1 MENIVNRTYTRIGQL
16 LKQDISQGIY
26 SIGDKLPTEREISE
40 KFGISRT
47 IVREAMVMLEV
58 EKLVEVKKRVRRL
71 CSKNPRIN
79 TYGTFRFTRCRSI

>member
-58 EKLVEVKKRVRRL
+58 EKLVEVKKVRRL

>member
-40 KFGISRT
+40 N
-47 IVREAMVMLEV
+47 
-58 EKLVEVKKRVRRL
+58 LV
-71 CSKNPRIN
+71 
-79 TYGTFRFTRCRSI
+79 